1 LTAFCC
7 HRGRAW
13 PHSWCTAEAARS
25 PAPSIPVRKYYP
37 ARRRHFP
44 LDVPEQCCGLSLP
57 TLTREVRQMTTA
69 SGQPTSCKPDPCE
82 LAHNDCLL
90 GATNEVLGDF
100 FGVTRR
106 TIPELDRQG
115 RAVATPWSPAPC
127 SSAPRASARKR
138 PAERAERAETPCKNP
153 ACRIRRRFQSS
164 LRAAAAGLRRP
175 ARRKLAETG
184 GNSRQK
190 LCSRP
195 VRTFAVPLL
204 GATPDPDWR
213 IACGNCGNCEI
224 GRPADGSKQWMPA
237 RGDQRFSLQCF
248 LPNPFKDLAG
258 PRAIILRPH
267 SDRHRTVT
275 SS

>member
-1 LTAFCC
+1 
-7 HRGRAW
+7 
-13 PHSWCTAEAARS
+13 
-25 PAPSIPVRKYYP
+25 
-37 ARRRHFP
+37 
-44 LDVPEQCCGLSLP
+44 
-57 TLTREVRQMTTA
+57 MTTA

-115 RAVATPWSPAPC
+115 RAVATPWSPAPF

-138 PAERAERAETPCKNP
+138 PAERAERAEPPCKNP

-164 LRAAAAGLRRP
+164 LRALRRP
-175 ARRKLAETG
+175 VCAVRRGGNWRKPAETPGKNFVRDLSALLLSHFWGPLQTLIGVSLAEIAG
-184 GNSRQK
+184 IAKSVGLPMAQNSG
-190 LCSRP
+190 CP
-195 VRTFAVPLL
+195 PAVTNVS
-204 GATPDPDWR
+204 AT
-213 IACGNCGNCEI
+213 NV
-224 GRPADGSKQWMPA
+224 
-237 RGDQRFSLQCF
+237 FS
-248 LPNPFKDLAG
+248 PNPFKDLAG

-267 SDRHRTVT
+267 PDCHWTVT